1 SASSVH
7 IGVTSADK
15 ARERLQHIT
24 RGASQQTLQN
34 IKLQIQNANEASR
47 LMIIEALEEIG
58 TEEAF
63 DLLAQMLPDR
73 SARVQQTLLNI
84 LTRAE
89 PRALGAMQR
98 LLTHPNPQHQRTALD
113 IIIETTPRRYVEALC
128 AYIHAALMNMIQAP
142 NDLAEAVVVLLEQIA
157 TNEAQIAVAQWR
169 AAHPR
174 ATTVVYEPEGED
186 MGAQS
191 AAVQSAIVLFGYGRP
206 DLVNYLRAFETLLRH
221 IRDGQWGDQQEAT
234 KALHRLVSDLRDE
247 TVPEVTNLFINALD
261 DADSMVRWAS
271 AEALGWMRAS
281 EAVPALGQR
290 VSDPAW
296 TVQVA
301 AIQAL
306 TEIGDTAAL
315 YWVEPAL
322 DDHNLSVQEAA
333 VEALGRLGSPQ
344 HVARL
349 KEIVLSPRD
358 VLVRAAAVEAMRSLR
373 AVGASE
379 ALTALLDEPALA
391 LRWAAARA
399 LSELADASA
408 VPALRA
414 HLHDDQ
420 QPAWEDR
427 RVCDWLS
434 LALERINSPGAREA
448 LRLARR
454 TRV

>member
-1 SASSVH
+1 
-7 IGVTSADK
+7 
-15 ARERLQHIT
+15 
-24 RGASQQTLQN
+24 
-34 IKLQIQNANEASR
+34 
-47 LMIIEALEEIG
+47 MIIEALEEIG

-63 DLLAQMLPDR
+63 DLMAQMLPDR
-73 SARVQQTLLNI
+73 SARVQQTLLSI

-98 LLTHPNPQHQRTALD
+98 LLTHSNPQHQRTALD
-113 IIIETTPRRYVEALC
+113 IIIETTPRRYVGALC
-128 AYIHAALMNMIQAP
+128 AYVHAALMNIIHAP
-142 NDLAEAVVVLLEQIA
+142 DDLAEAVVVLLEQIA

-174 ATTVVYEPEGED
+174 ANAAVYAAEPVAAGS
-186 MGAQS
+186 QS
-191 AAVQSAIVLFGYGRP
+191 AAVESAIVLLGYGRP
-206 DLVNYLRAFETLLRH
+206 DLVNYLRAFESLLRH

-234 KALHRLVSDLRDE
+234 KALHRLVVDLRDE
-247 TVPEVTNLFINALD
+247 AVPEVAALFMDALD
-261 DADSMVRWAS
+261 DADAMVRWAS
-271 AEALGWMRAS
+271 AEALGWMRAG

-301 AIQAL
+301 AIRAL
-306 TEIGDTAAL
+306 AEIGDTAAL

-322 DDHNLSVQEAA
+322 DDKNASVQEAA
-333 VEALGRLGSPQ
+333 VEALGRLGSTR

-349 KEIVLSPRD
+349 KEIMLSPRD
-358 VLVRAAAVEAMRSLR
+358 PMVRYAAVESARSLR
-373 AVGASE
+373 AAGAGE

-420 QPAWEDR
+420 QPEWGDHP
-427 RVCDWLS
+427 VCDYLRA
-434 LALERINSPGAREA
+434 ALERINSPGAREA